1 MQRVRI
7 FVLRP
12 AISAAKSSTAAC
24 QIDSLMSQSKRFF
37 GRGLSSIQIRPSS
50 GIFIL
55 ALFFLSLND
64 LRPRIGYTN
73 KKCVHQQQ
81 FPTNRS
87 KTIFLFIVPRCLVRS
102 LPLHHSVAHVGDELD
117 KLRAFAFRL
126 QSLVGIAEGKRGLLL
141 SFGSSHIP
149 RGNVKSPQSLHMNRL

>member
-1 MQRVRI
+1 VQRVRI

-24 QIDSLMSQSKRFF
+24 QIDSLVSKSKSNLGTFR
-37 GRGLSSIQIRPSS
+37 
-50 GIFIL
+50 
-55 ALFFLSLND
+55 LSLND

-81 FPTNRS
+81 FPTSRS
-87 KTIFLFIVPRCLVRS
+87 KTIFLFIVSRCLVRS

-126 QSLVGIAEGKRGLLL
+126 QSLVGIAEGKGGLLL
-141 SFGSSHIP
+141 SFGSGHIP
-149 RGNVKSPQSLHMNRL
+149 RGNVKSPQSLNINRL

>member
-1 MQRVRI
+1 VQRVRI

-24 QIDSLMSQSKRFF
+24 QIDSLVSQSKSNLGTFC
-37 GRGLSSIQIRPSS
+37 
-50 GIFIL
+50 
-55 ALFFLSLND
+55 LSLND

-73 KKCVHQQQ
+73 KKCAHQQQ

-102 LPLHHSVAHVGDELD
+102 FPLHHSVAHVGDGLD
-117 KLRAFAFRL
+117 KLRGLAFRL
-126 QSLVGIAEGKRGLLL
+126 QSVRIAGGKSGLLL

-149 RGNVKSPQSLHMNRL
+149 IGNVKSSQSLHMTGL